1 MSCTNTQDFCV
12 GAGET
17 FRPVLRWGTSKLASK
32 PITAITQAAPVAI
45 TAAGHGVPD
54 GWQVAVVSA
63 GGMSQINATK
73 YPPIGS
79 DLHSA
84 TVIDANTIQLN
95 DVSSAAFTAYTS
107 GGFLVY
113 TTPTILTGMTAVMTI
128 RDAPLNGN
136 VLTTLTS
143 TTGITIDTVGMT
155 INPVLSTTGL
165 TWTSGFYDLAMTDS
179 LGDVT
184 QLLIGTITIG

>member
-1 MSCTNTQDFCV
+1 
-12 GAGET
+12 
-17 FRPVLRWGTSKLASK
+17 
-32 PITAITQAAPVAI
+32 
-45 TAAGHGVPD
+45 
-54 GWQVAVVSA
+54 
-63 GGMSQINATK
+63 MSQINATK